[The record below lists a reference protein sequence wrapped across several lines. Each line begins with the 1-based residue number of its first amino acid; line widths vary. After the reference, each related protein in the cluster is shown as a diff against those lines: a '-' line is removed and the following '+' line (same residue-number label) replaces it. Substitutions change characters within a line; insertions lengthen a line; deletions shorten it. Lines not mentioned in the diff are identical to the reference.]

1 MEIITPARARV
12 ALLVL
17 AFMGGFGGGAATATL
32 TQQPEVVT
40 VSRNVPVACTD
51 AIDAG
56 FDGLSAQRRADQY
69 RDKASALA
77 ADLTLATLAVDAAGI
92 EDALTPMAKQNALED
107 EWRVNQEE
115 ARGAFIDAANQ
126 CLALDTAAE
135 AARGR

>member
-1 MEIITPARARV
+1 VNITPTHRRV
-12 ALLVL
+12 VFVTLV
-17 AFMGGFGGGAATATL
+17 AMAAFGGGGLVGSATAE
-32 TQQPEVVT
+32 PEVVT
-40 VSRNVPVACTD
+40 VSRNVPGACTE

-56 FDGLSAQRRADQY
+56 FDGLAAQSKADKY

-115 ARGAFIDAANQ
+115 ARGVFIDAANQ

-135 AARGR
+135 AARDR